1 MNISNLKSAVPC
13 DTGNAVTHWKALTI
27 ACLKLDYKVLCS
39 TFWVYLQRLLLNF
52 ILTFMLKTI
61 KECNGVH
68 QFNVVTNLITFAF
81 FAHLPLWRKIP
92 DLPR

>member
-1 MNISNLKSAVPC
+1 MNISNLKSAVPY

-27 ACLKLDYKVLCS
+27 ACLKLDYKVLGS
-39 TFWVYLQRLLLNF
+39 NFWFYLQRLLLNF

-61 KECNGVH
+61 KEYNGVH

-81 FAHLPLWRKIP
+81 LAHLHM
-92 DLPR
+92 